1 MPTVAVANLKV
12 GERYIIKPKRLRA
25 RSAIFTATFRRLALP
40 YVQFDNQEGDKNL
53 REIHSYKRDEY
64 DFQPAGPTKG
74 TTFATYSTLRQK
86 NIPADP
92 GELISKFV
100 GLKDPS
106 RYRRDDYANVPAP
119 HGVSANRG
127 GRTRRRKTRR
137 NRK

>member
-25 RSAIFTATFRRLALP
+25 RSAIFTATFRRLAFP

-64 DFQPAGPTKG
+64 DFQPAGPTKAEE
-74 TTFATYSTLRQK
+74 FATYSTLRQK
-86 NIPADP
+86 NIPAGP
-92 GELISKFV
+92 GGIISRLV
-100 GLKDPS
+100 GLKGN
-106 RYRRDDYANVPAP
+106 RYESDDYANVPAP